1 MVVVVVHSTVAVVV
15 VHSAVVVVPP
25 LRPTAV
31 VVHSAVV
38 VVVVHSAVAVVVP
51 PLRDSTGPPST
62 APQSL
67 PGEPPRARC

>member
-1 MVVVVVHSTVAVVV
+1 MVVVVVHSAVVVVV

-38 VVVVHSAVAVVVP
+38 VVVVQP